1 MFYIQNDNVWL
12 NDGSPAAICKTLHQQ
27 CANWTYDHHKIYGMV
42 VHFFDQKNGDFSA
55 TVPAVADMPSPGFNT
70 VLVVRP

>member
-1 MFYIQNDNVWL
+1 MIGVLLQYVKHYTSDVQTELMIIIRFMKWWSI
-12 NDGSPAAICKTLHQQ
+12 
-27 CANWTYDHHKIYGMV
+27 
-42 VHFFDQKNGDFSA
+42 FFDQKNGDFSA